1 MGLEFLRSNGAHR
14 MRDDAIRPLLLGE
27 SEESGELQE
36 QERVEM
42 SYEIP
47 VGEWKPIDVCNAA
60 TSAIQAH
67 CPKLFIDGKDVGRTV
82 AWLQTAQGFP
92 ISVRLSEIGAIL
104 MSNSN
109 RRLQREWYIVEHV
122 VSMVVEAFPWDEVES
137 FAAALQ
143 AEGFRLLPCQKPKGR
158 LTYDFQEMRKATQ
171 NRSMDEM
178 IRLEK
183 QALVRAGQVPV
194 LVDGRLEPRR
204 GGFDEANTPV
214 VGMIKGHH
222 RNYLHDE
229 GWRTYY
235 KLQMGQRTPAF
246 LLEQKNINVVSWYL
260 RLDGADGIMPDWG
273 IVRLE
278 IPEEFF
284 RLQLQKDWTYIDAL
298 SRMVCEYRC
307 KDKSYERASVS
318 LYPIQ
323 RAEEILGA
331 TMTRGDQ
338 IVSRFYNL
346 TQL

>member
-14 MRDDAIRPLLLGE
+14 MRDDAVRPLLLD
-27 SEESGELQE
+27 ESGESGEQQE

-42 SYEIP
+42 SYEKA
-47 VGEWKPIDVCNAA
+47 VGRWKPIDVCNG
-60 TSAIQAH
+60 TLSIVQVH

-82 AWLQTAQGFP
+82 AWLQTAEGFP
-92 ISVRLSEIGAIL
+92 ISVRLSEIGAVL

-109 RRLQREWYIVEHV
+109 RRLQREWHIVERV
-122 VSMVVEAFPWDEVES
+122 VSMVVEPFPWDEVES
-137 FAAALQ
+137 FTAALQ

-194 LVDGRLEPRR
+194 LVDGRLDPRR

-229 GWRTYY
+229 GWCTYY
-235 KLQMGQRTPAF
+235 NLEMGQRTPAF
-246 LLEQKNINVVSWYL
+246 LLEQKNITVVSWYL
-260 RLDGADGIMPDWG
+260 RLDGTAGTMPGWG

-278 IPEEFF
+278 IPEKFF
-284 RLQLQKDWTYIDAL
+284 SQQLQHDWSYIDAL
-298 SRMVCEYRC
+298 SRMICEYRC

-323 RAEEILGA
+323 RAEEVLGA
-331 TMTRGDQ
+331 TMTGGDQ

>member
-1 MGLEFLRSNGAHR
+1 
-14 MRDDAIRPLLLGE
+14 MRDDAVRPLLLD
-27 SEESGELQE
+27 ESGESGEQQE

-42 SYEIP
+42 SYEKA
-47 VGEWKPIDVCNAA
+47 VGRWKPIEVCNGALS
-60 TSAIQAH
+60 TVQMH

-82 AWLQTAQGFP
+82 AWLQTAEGFP
-92 ISVRLSEIGAIL
+92 ISVRLSEIGAVL
-104 MSNSN
+104 MSHSN
-109 RRLQREWYIVEHV
+109 RRLQREWHIVERV
-122 VSMVVEAFPWDEVES
+122 VSMVVEPFPWDEVES

-194 LVDGRLEPRR
+194 LVDGRLDPRR

-229 GWRTYY
+229 GWCTYY
-235 KLQMGQRTPAF
+235 NLEMGQRTPAF
-246 LLEQKNINVVSWYL
+246 LLEQKNITVVSWYL
-260 RLDGADGIMPDWG
+260 RLDGTAGTMPGWG

-278 IPEEFF
+278 IPEKFF
-284 RLQLQKDWTYIDAL
+284 RQQLQHDWSYIDAL
-298 SRMVCEYRC
+298 SRMICEYRC

-323 RAEEILGA
+323 RAEEVLGA
-331 TMTRGDQ
+331 TMTGGDQ

>member
-14 MRDDAIRPLLLGE
+14 MRDDAVRPLLLD
-27 SEESGELQE
+27 ESGESGEQQE

-42 SYEIP
+42 SYEKAI
-47 VGEWKPIDVCNAA
+47 GRWKPIDVCNGALS
-60 TSAIQAH
+60 TVQMH

-82 AWLQTAQGFP
+82 AWLQTAEGFP
-92 ISVRLSEIGAIL
+92 ISVRLSEIGAVL

-109 RRLQREWYIVEHV
+109 RRLQREWHIVERV
-122 VSMVVEAFPWDEVES
+122 VSMVVEPFPWDEVES

-143 AEGFRLLPCQKPKGR
+143 AEDFRLLPCQKPKGR

-194 LVDGRLEPRR
+194 LIDGRLDQRR

-229 GWRTYY
+229 GWCTYY
-235 KLQMGQRTPAF
+235 NLEMGQRTPAF
-246 LLEQKNINVVSWYL
+246 LLEQKNITVVSWYL
-260 RLDGADGIMPDWG
+260 RLDGTAGTMPGWG

-278 IPEEFF
+278 IPEKFF
-284 RLQLQKDWTYIDAL
+284 SQQLQHDWSYIDAL
-298 SRMVCEYRC
+298 SRMICEYRC

-323 RAEEILGA
+323 RAEEVLGA
-331 TMTRGDQ
+331 TMTGGDQ